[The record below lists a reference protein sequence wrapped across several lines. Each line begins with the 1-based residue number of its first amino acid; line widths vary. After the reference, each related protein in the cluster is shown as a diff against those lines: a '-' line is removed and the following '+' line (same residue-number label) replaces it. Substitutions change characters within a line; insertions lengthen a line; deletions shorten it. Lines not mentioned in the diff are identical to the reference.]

1 MDLLGMLVLVAAVA
15 AIIIVPIVRRRDGA
29 LEERPAPPDAE
40 AQKRLAL
47 TAIRELEFDHA
58 TGKIDDEDYRV
69 LRSRYDARAV
79 EVLERGGA
87 RPPVEAAE
95 DGAAQLEAE
104 IRAARGRR
112 FCAECGG
119 PMPKA
124 ARFCPACGTLVEV
137 PA

>member
-79 EVLERGGA
+79 EVLERGG
-87 RPPVEAAE
+87 
-95 DGAAQLEAE
+95 G
-104 IRAARGRR
+104 RAPGVGGGGR
-112 FCAECGG
+112 GG
-119 PMPKA
+119 P
-124 ARFCPACGTLVEV
+124 R
-137 PA
+137 